1 MYSTTNPD
9 VTCTRDQHSFAGT
22 TSTKATQIVSKY
34 RANNRIAEATS
45 YQLLVAL
52 AGCRKK
58 RSMSRPMLSHL
69 DHYHTTTP
77 PTTN

>member
-1 MYSTTNPD
+1 
-9 VTCTRDQHSFAGT
+9 
-22 TSTKATQIVSKY
+22 
-34 RANNRIAEATS
+34 
-45 YQLLVAL
+45 VAL